1 VRCKHIGALAALGLL
16 EVVRP
21 VAAPRASVS
30 VASLR
35 RHKPDLPAPGPPP
48 EDPLYTDPVAAAD
61 GFRAA
66 LRERVAVLAV
76 GSG

>member
-30 VASLR
+30 AASLR
-35 RHKPDLPAPGPPP
+35 RHRPQLPAPGPAP

-66 LRERVAVLAV
+66 LRARVAVLA
-76 GSG
+76 GAGG